1 MAILLEK
8 KDPPHP
14 EAGRSLSKTPSNTK
28 TERGILEKFLN
39 RALVAGFVLF
49 GPPFHGD

>member
-28 TERGILEKFLN
+28 TERGILEKLPYPPNDKLN
-39 RALVAGFVLF
+39 
-49 GPPFHGD
+49 GPAIPPQRP